1 VRGAVAGGGGLG
13 CVLLVS
19 NLNET
24 DTEPDHLFILFGVYG
39 DVQVPNRYDIDAFP
53 LRRDAV
59 LPQFY
64 LESRFKS
71 AS

>member
-1 VRGAVAGGGGLG
+1 VRGGGGLG

-39 DVQVPNRYDIDAFP
+39 DVQVERVPVHWIRYYSVPVP
-53 LRRDAV
+53 LLVA
-59 LPQFY
+59 
-64 LESRFKS
+64 LEHSR
-71 AS
+71 

>member
-39 DVQVPNRYDIDAFP
+39 DVQVMTEMLFRSG
-53 LRRDAV
+53 AV
-59 LPQFY
+59 
-64 LESRFKS
+64 
-71 AS
+71 